1 MFAVLK
7 RDFKSYFNSPIAYVL
22 IGLFMF
28 LSSYF
33 FNSYLSYG
41 VSDITSNVVSDM
53 SFLLLFVIP
62 ILTMKS
68 MAEDKKNGTEV
79 LLLTSPARITEIVM
93 GKFLALYCVFLI
105 MTGFTLIFPI
115 ILTVFGDPDLALI
128 FSSYLGFVLY
138 GAVFVAVGLFASSL
152 TENQIVAAIIGFV
165 GLFALYT
172 IRYLAS
178 YFSGFLYDVFTW
190 LSIADR
196 YNDFMNGIID
206 ISSVIFMI
214 SLAAIFIYLTVRVVE
229 RKRWS
234 QGDGYEKI
242 RNKQEKLKIWVI
254 CTIINCFG
262 NFAHNNI
269 QCFGRTGYC
278 KKQTAF

>member
-1 MFAVLK
+1 MLAIWK

-33 FNSYLSYG
+33 FNNYLSYG
-41 VSDITSNVVSDM
+41 SSDVTSSLVSDM

-68 MAEDKKNGTEV
+68 IAEDKKNGTEV
-79 LLLTSPARITEIVM
+79 LLLTSPARVTEIVM
-93 GKFLALYCVFLI
+93 GKFLALYSVFLI

-115 ILTVFGDPDLALI
+115 ILIVFGGPDLALI
-128 FSSYLGFVLY
+128 LSSYLGFILY

-165 GLFALYT
+165 GLFVLYT
-172 IRYLAS
+172 IKFLAS
-178 YFSGFLYDVFTW
+178 FFSGFMYDVFTW
-190 LSIADR
+190 LSINDR
-196 YNDFMNGIID
+196 YTDFMNGIID
-206 ISSVIFMI
+206 ITSIVFMI
-214 SLAAIFIYLTVRVVE
+214 SLAAIFIYLTVRVIE

-234 QGDGYEKI
+234 QG
-242 RNKQEKLKIWVI
+242 
-254 CTIINCFG
+254 
-262 NFAHNNI
+262 
-269 QCFGRTGYC
+269 
-278 KKQTAF
+278 

>member
-234 QGDGYEKI
+234 QG
-242 RNKQEKLKIWVI
+242 
-254 CTIINCFG
+254 
-262 NFAHNNI
+262 
-269 QCFGRTGYC
+269 
-278 KKQTAF
+278 

>member
-1 MFAVLK
+1 
-7 RDFKSYFNSPIAYVL
+7 
-22 IGLFMF
+22 
-28 LSSYF
+28 
-33 FNSYLSYG
+33 
-41 VSDITSNVVSDM
+41 
-53 SFLLLFVIP
+53 
-62 ILTMKS
+62 MKS

-234 QGDGYEKI
+234 QG
-242 RNKQEKLKIWVI
+242 
-254 CTIINCFG
+254 
-262 NFAHNNI
+262 
-269 QCFGRTGYC
+269 
-278 KKQTAF
+278 

>member
-1 MFAVLK
+1 MTAILK

-33 FNSYLSYG
+33 FNGYLSYG
-41 VSDITSNVVSDM
+41 SSDIISNVVNDM

-79 LLLTSPARITEIVM
+79 LLLTYPARVTEIVL
-93 GKFLALYCVFLI
+93 GKYLALYSVFLI

-115 ILTVFGDPDLALI
+115 IMIIFGSPDIAMIL
-128 FSSYLGFVLY
+128 SSYLGFILY

-165 GLFALYT
+165 SLFALYT

-178 YFSGFLYDVFTW
+178 FVSGFLYDVFIW
-190 LSIADR
+190 LSISDR
-196 YNDFMNGIID
+196 YNDFMSGIID
-206 ISSVIFMI
+206 ISSVIFML
-214 SLAAIFIYLTVRVVE
+214 SLAAIFIYLTVRVIE

-234 QGDGYEKI
+234 QG
-242 RNKQEKLKIWVI
+242 
-254 CTIINCFG
+254 
-262 NFAHNNI
+262 
-269 QCFGRTGYC
+269 
-278 KKQTAF
+278 